1 MLISQMNVPHIE
13 RSHKL
18 CSHSWSF
25 SFSPSLHAIPQHIPP
40 TLPSA
45 ATSQFCPFT
54 VLRSTSVS
62 TLVRLLKQTPEYTVH
77 LWKHLSDCV
86 SFTRRTFQCHL
97 RCLGTKAAPQ
107 ANMELPFLWANWLL
121 VQLGFY
127 NFPLVLW
134 SPYWCS
140 TWPSFS
146 ELSLV
151 SLLNFLHLTYSHADI
166 TLDSVSTQKATSLR
180 QSFLGQPL

>member
-1 MLISQMNVPHIE
+1 MLTSQMNVPHIE

-25 SFSPSLHAIPQHIPP
+25 SFSPSLHAISQHIPP

-54 VLRSTSVS
+54 GLRSTSVS
-62 TLVRLLKQTPEYTVH
+62 TLVRLLKQTPEYTAH

-107 ANMELPFLWANWLL
+107 ANMELPFLGANWLL
-121 VQLGFY
+121 LQLGFY

-134 SPYWCS
+134 S

-166 TLDSVSTQKATSLR
+166 TLYSVSTQNATSLR